1 MLLSNSTSSINI
13 VPSPKLIKD
22 IAEQT
27 NLLALNAAMGAA
39 RAGDAGKG
47 FVVVASKVK
56 NLAGKAAKAT
66 EKTSTQITEIQSAK
80 NDFVL

>member
-1 MLLSNSTSSINI
+1 
-13 VPSPKLIKD
+13 
-22 IAEQT
+22 
-27 NLLALNAAMGAA
+27 MGAA

-66 EKTSTQITEIQSAK
+66 EKTSTQITEIESAK
-80 NDFVL
+80 NEFVL